1 MKKKNISKDEDDLLE
16 SDLFDRQEEKRPKK
30 LFDRNTLFFVIIFS
44 LTFFVLGN
52 ATGFFLL
59 DKAGRSRQTDP
70 SFYAD
75 SSTVRSNPITNDL
88 HSIERNGQSPAS
100 QAESDSDASSD
111 EPSGQAAN
119 PSDDA
124 DKNASRQQQA
134 EGNDGKADNTDQT
147 GKSSTAVTRSGNHSN
162 GTTVYVTPS
171 GKKYHYSASCGGDNS
186 YETTLE
192 EALSEGKTPCKKCA
206 Q

>member
-1 MKKKNISKDEDDLLE
+1 MPT
-16 SDLFDRQEEKRPKK
+16 RQ
-30 LFDRNTLFFVIIFS
+30 
-44 LTFFVLGN
+44 
-52 ATGFFLL
+52 
-59 DKAGRSRQTDP
+59 P
-70 SFYAD
+70 SEA
-75 SSTVRSNPITNDL
+75 I
-88 HSIERNGQSPAS
+88 
-100 QAESDSDASSD
+100 
-111 EPSGQAAN
+111 

-124 DKNASRQQQA
+124 DKNASHQQA
-134 EGNDGKADNTDQT
+134 EGNDGKVDNTDQT

>member
-100 QAESDSDASSD
+100 HH
-111 EPSGQAAN
+111 PTNRPG
-119 PSDDA
+119 
-124 DKNASRQQQA
+124 RQQTPRTTPIKTRH
-134 EGNDGKADNTDQT
+134 GNSRPKAMTE
-147 GKSSTAVTRSGNHSN
+147 R
-162 GTTVYVTPS
+162 
-171 GKKYHYSASCGGDNS
+171 
-186 YETTLE
+186 
-192 EALSEGKTPCKKCA
+192 
-206 Q
+206 

>member
-75 SSTVRSNPITNDL
+75 SSTVRSNPL
-88 HSIERNGQSPAS
+88 GR
-100 QAESDSDASSD
+100 
-111 EPSGQAAN
+111 
-119 PSDDA
+119 
-124 DKNASRQQQA
+124 R
-134 EGNDGKADNTDQT
+134 
-147 GKSSTAVTRSGNHSN
+147 R
-162 GTTVYVTPS
+162 
-171 GKKYHYSASCGGDNS
+171 
-186 YETTLE
+186 
-192 EALSEGKTPCKKCA
+192 
-206 Q
+206 